1 MEEAKIIQ
9 MFRPREPKFVREFEL
24 EKREE
29 VHPKRVEEVEGKIVL
44 TYESRLN
51 YERD

>member
-9 MFRPREPKFVREFEL
+9 MFRPREPKEVREFEL
-24 EKREE
+24 EKRIE

-44 TYESRLN
+44 TFESRLN
-51 YERD
+51 YE